1 VHWAI
6 ERIESF
12 ARNHNR
18 RVIGNKVGCH
28 SVILPEFVHALNA
41 STRFCADGRSSRR
54 FSFSHSSC
62 SIVRRII
69 VQPHHWQTAG
79 YDMNVSL
86 TEEELAFRDEIR
98 RFFRDEF
105 PDDIRQKQL
114 ESVHLERDDI
124 VRFQKLLFKKGWI
137 AVNWPVEY
145 GGTGWSP
152 VQKYVFAT
160 ELAEA
165 NAPDI
170 IPFGL
175 SMVGPIIYTFGSDE
189 QKQRFLPDILESNV
203 WWCQGYSEPGA
214 GSDLASLKTRAE
226 FSGDHYVVNGTKT
239 WTTLGHL
246 ADWIFCLVR
255 TNSDVA
261 RRQEGISFMLIDI
274 DTPGVTVKPIITI
287 EGDREVNEVHFENV
301 KVPVENLVGEEG
313 KGWTYGKVLLQH
325 ERTGTAGVARS
336 KYRLKKLRAQAS
348 QSIRGATPLNE
359 DGSFMRKLAATE
371 VDLKALEFTEL
382 RTLAAVASGKAP
394 GPESSILKFKGTE
407 LQQAID
413 ALYVEAAGYYALPYV
428 PDQYILGFDDADR
441 VGHDA
446 ETRTSL
452 RYFNFRKASIYGGS
466 NEIQK
471 NIIAKHVLGL

>member
-1 VHWAI
+1 
-6 ERIESF
+6 
-12 ARNHNR
+12 
-18 RVIGNKVGCH
+18 
-28 SVILPEFVHALNA
+28 
-41 STRFCADGRSSRR
+41 
-54 FSFSHSSC
+54 
-62 SIVRRII
+62 
-69 VQPHHWQTAG
+69 
-79 YDMNVSL
+79 MNVNLSKD
-86 TEEELAFRDEIR
+86 ELAFRDEVR
-98 RFFRDEF
+98 RFFRNEL
-105 PDDIRQKQL
+105 PADIRRMQDEGIELQR
-114 ESVHLERDDI
+114 EDI
-124 VRFQKLLFKKGWI
+124 IRFQKLLFEKGWI
-137 AVNWPVEY
+137 AVNWPEEY
-145 GGTGWSP
+145 GGTGWTP
-152 VQKYVFAT
+152 VQKYIFAT
-160 ELAEA
+160 ELAAA
-165 NAPDI
+165 NAPDV

-175 SMVGPIIYTFGSDE
+175 GMVGPIIYTFGNDE
-189 QKQRFLPDILESNV
+189 QKQRFLPDILESNI

-214 GSDLASLKTRAE
+214 GSDLASLKTSAE
-226 FSGDHYVVNGTKT
+226 YSGDHYLVNGTKT
-239 WTTLGHL
+239 WTTLAHF

-261 RRQEGISFMLIDI
+261 RRQEGISFLLIDMS
-274 DTPGVTVKPIITI
+274 TPGVSVKPIITI

-336 KYRLKKLRAQAS
+336 KYRLKKLRTQAAE
-348 QSIRGATPLNE
+348 QIRGAAPLQR

-371 VDLKALEFTEL
+371 VELKALEFTEL
-382 RTLAAVASGKAP
+382 RTLTAVASGNAP

-428 PDQYILGFDDADR
+428 PEQYSLDSDGS
-441 VGHDA
+441 GHIGYGA
-446 ETRTSL
+446 ETQSAL